1 MAKKSGTAIRDFFI
15 SLGFDATEV
24 EKGFKQIEREFSK
37 LQKTLNGSMSA
48 NIKVQNQRAKA
59 DAKSVQAT
67 DSKIAAE
74 RKLFNLEKSRAKLKE
89 RIAYVEA
96 RSKAEGVY
104 VKDYYKDQKNAARSK
119 NKERI
124 DLEYD
129 KLEKDFKTY
138 KSWEDG
144 DARVTKA
151 IAANEKIS
159 ATRPTSIQTKNTKRE
174 CCGPTAI
181 QKTIYSRYQRS

>member
-119 NKERI
+119 K
-124 DLEYD
+124 
-129 KLEKDFKTY
+129 
-138 KSWEDG
+138 
-144 DARVTKA
+144 
-151 IAANEKIS
+151 
-159 ATRPTSIQTKNTKRE
+159 
-174 CCGPTAI
+174 
-181 QKTIYSRYQRS
+181 QRTD